1 MRIYQGRH
9 NHNEGLTQMLTNTE
23 QRLTAIR
30 EWLAQNNIDAL
41 LVPHEDEYLG
51 EYVPAHNERLHWL
64 TGFTGSAGAA
74 VITQD
79 KAAIFVDGRYTVQVT
94 KEVPATLFEYR
105 HLIEEPALDWILESL
120 PAQSKVAIDPR
131 MHNANWLNQ
140 AQAKLSAKHELAI
153 LENNPIDELWSDRPS
168 PVVSQMILMPTESV
182 GQSSESKRKQIAE
195 IVVKA
200 GADSAIIT
208 ALDSVAWLLNIRGLD
223 VSRLPVLLSHA
234 ILHSDASVEFF
245 LDPSRIPAEF
255 DSHVGQ
261 GVSVHHPESLQQ
273 QVEALSGK
281 KVLVDPVTSNSWFK
295 LVLQNSGAEVISQAD
310 PCLMP
315 KAAKNAVEISGMKAC
330 HIRDGVAMV
339 KFLTWLDAEVAVGNL
354 HNEAVL
360 SDTLEQFRREDPT
373 LKDLSFDTI
382 SAAGSNAAMCHYNHE
397 NQPKPGQL
405 EMNTLYLVDSGGQ
418 YLDGTTD
425 ITRTIAIGQPSKE
438 MIKQFTLALKGH
450 IGVARAR
457 FPKGTRGYQIDTLAR
472 QHLWAEGYDYDHGT
486 GHGVGH
492 FLSVHE
498 GPQSISKRQI
508 DVPLVEGMVLS
519 NEPGYYRAD
528 AFGIRI
534 ENLELVVE
542 IPTNGDF
549 PVLTFESLTRC
560 PIDQRNI
567 NVDMLTRP
575 ELAWLNEYHEKVWN
589 DISPLVEG
597 DVKEWLR
604 SATQPLTHS

>member
-1 MRIYQGRH
+1 MH
-9 NHNEGLTQMLTNTE
+9 NNTLS
-23 QRLTAIR
+23 RVNAIR
-30 EWLAQNNIDAL
+30 EWLAQHNIDAL

-74 VITQD
+74 VITKD

-94 KEVPATLFEYR
+94 KQVPADLFEYR
-105 HLIEEPALDWILESL
+105 HLIEEPALDWIKDHLANGAS
-120 PAQSKVAIDPR
+120 VAIDPR
-131 MHNANWLNQ
+131 MHNSAWLDM
-140 AQAKLSAKHELAI
+140 AQAKLADALELKI
-153 LENNPIDELWSDRPS
+153 LDSNPIDELWHDRPA
-168 PVVSQMILMPTESV
+168 PVVSDVRLMATEAV
-182 GQSSESKRKQIAE
+182 GQSSESKRQEIAE
-195 IVVKA
+195 LVKKA
-200 GADSAIIT
+200 GADSAVIT
-208 ALDSVAWLLNIRGLD
+208 ALDSICWLLNVRGLD

-234 ILHSDASVEFF
+234 ILHSDSSVEYF
-245 LDPSRIPAEF
+245 LDPARLPAEF
-255 DSHVGQ
+255 NAHVGA
-261 GVSVHHPESLQQ
+261 GVTVHHPEALQARL
-273 QVEALSGK
+273 ETLTGK
-281 KVLVDPVTSNSWFK
+281 NVLVDPATSNAWFK
-295 LVLQNSGAEVISQAD
+295 LVLQNAGASVVSKAD

-315 KAAKNAVEISGMKAC
+315 KAAKNAVEIAGMKAC
-330 HIRDGVAMV
+330 HIRDGVAMS
-339 KFLTWLDAEVAVGNL
+339 KFLSWLDAEVVAGNL
-354 HNEAVL
+354 HDEA
-360 SDTLEQFRREDPT
+360 TLADKLEAFRSEDPT
-373 LKDLSFDTI
+373 LMDLSFDTI
-382 SAAGSNAAMCHYNHE
+382 SAAGGNAAMCHYNHE
-397 NQPKPGQL
+397 NQPEPGKL
-405 EMNTLYLVDSGGQ
+405 ELNTLYLVDSGGQ

-425 ITRTIAIGQPSKE
+425 ITRTIAIGQPSQE

-498 GPQSISKRQI
+498 GPASISKKQI
-508 DVPLVEGMVLS
+508 DVPLTEGMVLS

-542 IPTNGDF
+542 TPTNGDF
-549 PVLTFESLTRC
+549 PVLSFESLTRC
-560 PIDQRNI
+560 PIDKRNI

-575 ELAWLNEYHEKVWN
+575 ELAWLNDYHQKVW
-589 DISPLVEG
+589 DEISPLVEG

-604 SATQPLTHS
+604 QATLPVAHS

>member
-1 MRIYQGRH
+1 MH
-9 NHNEGLTQMLTNTE
+9 NDTQSRVN
-23 QRLTAIR
+23 AIR
-30 EWLAQNNIDAL
+30 ERLAQHNIDAL

-74 VITQD
+74 VITKD

-94 KEVPATLFEYR
+94 KQVPADLFEYR
-105 HLIEEPALDWILESL
+105 HLIEEPALDWIKDHLANGAS
-120 PAQSKVAIDPR
+120 VAIDPR
-131 MHNANWLNQ
+131 MHNSAWLDM
-140 AQAKLSAKHELAI
+140 AQAKLAGALELKI
-153 LENNPIDELWSDRPS
+153 LASNPIDELWHDRPA
-168 PVVSQMILMPTESV
+168 PVVSDVRLMATEAV
-182 GQSSESKRKQIAE
+182 GQSSESKRQEIAE
-195 IVVKA
+195 LVKKA
-200 GADSAIIT
+200 GADSAVIT
-208 ALDSVAWLLNIRGLD
+208 ALDSICWLLNVRGLD

-234 ILHSDASVEFF
+234 ILHSDSSVEYF
-245 LDPSRIPAEF
+245 LDPARLPAEF
-255 DSHVGQ
+255 DAHVGS
-261 GVSVHHPESLQQ
+261 GVTVHHPEALQARL
-273 QVEALSGK
+273 ETLTGK
-281 KVLVDPVTSNSWFK
+281 NVLVDPATSNAWFK
-295 LVLQNSGAEVISQAD
+295 LVLQNAGASVVSKAD

-315 KAAKNAVEISGMKAC
+315 KAAKNAVEIAGMKAC
-330 HIRDGVAMV
+330 HIRDGVAMS
-339 KFLTWLDAEVAVGNL
+339 KFLSWLDAEVVAGNL
-354 HNEAVL
+354 HDEA
-360 SDTLEQFRREDPT
+360 TLADKLEAFRSEDPT
-373 LKDLSFDTI
+373 LMDLSFDTI
-382 SAAGSNAAMCHYNHE
+382 SAAGGNAAMCHYNHE
-397 NQPKPGQL
+397 NQPEPGKL
-405 EMNTLYLVDSGGQ
+405 ELNTLYLVDSGGQ

-425 ITRTIAIGQPSKE
+425 ITRTIAIGQPSQE

-498 GPQSISKRQI
+498 GPASISKKQI
-508 DVPLVEGMVLS
+508 DVPLTEGMVLS

-542 IPTNGDF
+542 TPTNGDF
-549 PVLTFESLTRC
+549 PVLSFESLTRC
-560 PIDQRNI
+560 PIDKRNI

-575 ELAWLNEYHEKVWN
+575 ELAWLNDYHQKVW
-589 DISPLVEG
+589 DEISPLVEG

-604 SATQPLTHS
+604 QATLPVAHS

>member
-1 MRIYQGRH
+1 MH
-9 NHNEGLTQMLTNTE
+9 NDTQSRVN
-23 QRLTAIR
+23 AIR
-30 EWLAQNNIDAL
+30 EWLAQHNIDAL

-74 VITQD
+74 VITKD

-94 KEVPATLFEYR
+94 KQVPADLFEYR
-105 HLIEEPALDWILESL
+105 HLIEEPALDWIKDHLANGAS
-120 PAQSKVAIDPR
+120 VAIDPR
-131 MHNANWLNQ
+131 MHNSAWLDM
-140 AQAKLSAKHELAI
+140 AQAKLAGALELKI
-153 LENNPIDELWSDRPS
+153 LASNPIDELWHDRPA
-168 PVVSQMILMPTESV
+168 PVVSDVRLMATEAV
-182 GQSSESKRKQIAE
+182 GQSSESKRQEIAE
-195 IVVKA
+195 LVKKT
-200 GADSAIIT
+200 GADSAVIT
-208 ALDSVAWLLNIRGLD
+208 ALDSICWLLNVRGLD

-234 ILHSDASVEFF
+234 ILHSDSSVEYF
-245 LDPSRIPAEF
+245 LDPARLPADF
-255 DSHVGQ
+255 DAHVGS
-261 GVSVHHPESLQQ
+261 GVTVHHPEALQARL
-273 QVEALSGK
+273 ETLTGK
-281 KVLVDPVTSNSWFK
+281 NVLVDPATSNAWFK
-295 LVLQNSGAEVISQAD
+295 LVLQNAGASVVSKAD

-315 KAAKNAVEISGMKAC
+315 KAAKNGVEIAGMKAC
-330 HIRDGVAMV
+330 HIRDGVAMS
-339 KFLTWLDAEVAVGNL
+339 KFLSWLDAEVVAGNL
-354 HNEAVL
+354 HDEA
-360 SDTLEQFRREDPT
+360 TLADKLEAFRSEDPT
-373 LKDLSFDTI
+373 LMDLSFDTI
-382 SAAGSNAAMCHYNHE
+382 SAAGGNAAMCHYNHE
-397 NQPKPGQL
+397 NQPEPGKL
-405 EMNTLYLVDSGGQ
+405 ELNTLYLVDSGGQ

-425 ITRTIAIGQPSKE
+425 ITRTIAIGQPSQE

-498 GPQSISKRQI
+498 GPASISKKQI
-508 DVPLVEGMVLS
+508 DVPLTEGMVLS

-542 IPTNGDF
+542 TPTNGDF
-549 PVLTFESLTRC
+549 PVLSFESLTRC
-560 PIDQRNI
+560 PIDKRNI

-575 ELAWLNEYHEKVWN
+575 ELAWLNDYHQKVW
-589 DISPLVEG
+589 DEISPLVEG

-604 SATQPLTHS
+604 QATLPVAHS